1 MKKVLCVGQS
11 AYDITL
17 PLDHYPIENKKVK
30 VPYKVECG
38 GGSSSNCAYLLA
50 KWGVETSFAGVIG
63 NDHYGNNILDEYLR
77 VGDEYDRTQGKKVQ
91 LITRVKSDDSAAN
104 TNYQA
109 ILIEELVRIVRNNHV
124 KVKNSKE
131 EQDLIK

>member
-1 MKKVLCVGQS
+1 MKKNMTNVIRKL
-11 AYDITL
+11 TT
-17 PLDHYPIENKKVK
+17 
-30 VPYKVECG
+30 VPEYSKEDTRVNL
-38 GGSSSNCAYLLA
+38 GSKQDGDY
-50 KWGVETSFAGVIG
+50 WV
-63 NDHYGNNILDEYLR
+63 DEYLR